1 MFEQTL
7 YHSFKS
13 EVDVSDLVTKFDFTR
28 CVSVTDVKLV

>member
-7 YHSFKS
+7 YRSFKK
-13 EVDVSDLVTKFDFTR
+13 VDVSDLVTKFDFTR